1 MSDIQPSID
10 DILASIR
17 ARVTGAGAPDAP
29 APDISTR
36 PVVEVAEAVSV
47 AMPELGAVELPEPG
61 AGTTL
66 DDLIRSLL
74 TPMLKAWLDAH
85 LPEIVER
92 TAQAE
97 IRRLTGRD

>member
-17 ARVTGAGAPDAP
+17 ARVTGAPDAEV
-29 APDISTR
+29 PDVVER
-36 PVVEVAEAVSV
+36 PVVEVAEAVAV
-47 AMPELGAVELPEPG
+47 AMPELGAVEIPATG
-61 AGTTL
+61 DATTL

-74 TPMLKAWLDAH
+74 TPMLKAWLDAN

>member
-17 ARVTGAGAPDAP
+17 ARVTGAPDAP
-29 APDISTR
+29 APDLAER
-36 PVVEVAEAVSV
+36 PVVEVAEAVSI
-47 AMPELGAVELPEPG
+47 AMPELGAVELPE
-61 AGTTL
+61 AGTGTRL

-74 TPMLKAWLDAH
+74 TPMLKGWLDAH